1 MNVDLSKFSTGD
13 FDRGAGESK
22 MIQAF
27 GVPLLNTDGGPR
39 NDFWGKIWERV
50 IRLRGKQYRLPGGAL
65 GRKFTSIYS
74 DEINA
79 LARGEKKSEISVCFA
94 PLMLQKDKNV
104 KTTKDM
110 RRLIHRR
117 IEMRQEQKIDLLIQE
132 AEKCDK
138 KLPISCSNLLV
149 NEQYIF
155 SHLMMESKIRKAT

>member
-1 MNVDLSKFSTGD
+1 M
-13 FDRGAGESK
+13 ES
-22 MIQAF
+22 
-27 GVPLLNTDGGPR
+27 LNTDGGPR

-104 KTTKDM
+104 KTTKDI

-117 IEMRQEQKIDLLIQE
+117 IEMWLEQKFDLLIQE

-138 KLPISCSNLLV
+138 NFQGVVQILLMNASNKNL
-149 NEQYIF
+149 F
-155 SHLMMESKIRKAT
+155 SSYVGHGRQNMGSNSIYYGERRK